1 MESRDN
7 FVSSAEI
14 PIKELPFLQNTG
26 DTENAITVFFKADKI
41 TSRGSLVINYEFKA
55 EKNRSFAPAIE
66 NHINLCRLFL
76 LKDIR
81 ITELGYEDYEYLHGA
96 FDPEGW
102 TFLMQ
107 HGVQYGLF
115 PIDHYIC
122 VWFCMRHYLNDKN
135 LSYNFILYNNVLHN
149 INNKLTLIEDQSTL
163 KSSLRKDLS
172 IFQEHCLDYLR
183 NLHEIF
189 HLKDAQN
196 RLQFRSLL
204 RLIINFGAFDK
215 RMERNVIK
223 AIKEDFRMYFR
234 KKFQLL
240 EDNQFDELKTELIE
254 KIALYLINDL
264 EQLDIQ
270 FQKASSNFY
279 TYTKF
284 VYDEVDDKMNDV
296 IGVHVKKLLK
306 KSITKNQLRKLQKIS
321 NALTKLIEYLL
332 KNIDDIR

>member
-1 MESRDN
+1 
-7 FVSSAEI
+7 
-14 PIKELPFLQNTG
+14 
-26 DTENAITVFFKADKI
+26 
-41 TSRGSLVINYEFKA
+41 
-55 EKNRSFAPAIE
+55 
-66 NHINLCRLFL
+66 
-76 LKDIR
+76 
-81 ITELGYEDYEYLHGA
+81 
-96 FDPEGW
+96 
-102 TFLMQ
+102 
-107 HGVQYGLF
+107 
-115 PIDHYIC
+115 
-122 VWFCMRHYLNDKN
+122 
-135 LSYNFILYNNVLHN
+135 
-149 INNKLTLIEDQSTL
+149 QSTL
-163 KSSLRKDLS
+163 KASLKKDLS

-204 RLIINFGAFDK
+204 RLIINFRAFDK

-234 KKFQLL
+234 KKIQLL
-240 EDNQFDELKTELIE
+240 EDNQSDELKTELIE

-284 VYDEVDDKMNDV
+284 VYDEVDNTMNDV
-296 IGVHVKKLLK
+296 IGVHVKNLLK

-332 KNIDDIR
+332 KNIDDIRTGNSLKLESLITWLDTNIQSINF